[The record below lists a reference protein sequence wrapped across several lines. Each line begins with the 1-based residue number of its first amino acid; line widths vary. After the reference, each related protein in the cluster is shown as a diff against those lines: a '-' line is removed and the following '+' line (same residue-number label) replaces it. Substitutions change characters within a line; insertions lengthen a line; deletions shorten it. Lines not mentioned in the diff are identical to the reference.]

1 MVGQRVFTNS
11 FDPKINVNR
20 EYENLCYMAERML
33 DSIIKDSP
41 NEQNIIFNVSF
52 FIGGNAKIY
61 KVESRPGSGHNVH
74 AAIDSM
80 YSYKKKNPEV
90 SIEKYL
96 SKALDWNIPPA
107 SKNFEILSTIL
118 QCLEYILYQE
128 KNGNATFKIDIE
140 KHLRH
145 LKKEIFKNRKKL
157 KQTNANIDNWLVEKN
172 EFFKSKYRISIM

>member
-1 MVGQRVFTNS
+1 MNN
-11 FDPKINVNR
+11 ININNVNR

-80 YSYKKKNPEV
+80 YSYKKRILKFPLKN
-90 SIEKYL
+90 I
-96 SKALDWNIPPA
+96 
-107 SKNFEILSTIL
+107 
-118 QCLEYILYQE
+118 CL
-128 KNGNATFKIDIE
+128 N
-140 KHLRH
+140 H
-145 LKKEIFKNRKKL
+145 
-157 KQTNANIDNWLVEKN
+157 
-172 EFFKSKYRISIM
+172 